1 MNDDGHDCSR
11 DGPRSDPAVQ
21 LSRLLGIM
29 AALRTPGSG
38 CPWDLQQDFGTIA
51 PYTIEEAYEVADA
64 IERGDMRALPDELG
78 DMLFQVVYYARMA
91 EERRLWTFADVARLI
106 SDKMVRRHPHVFG
119 AGQARDAEDVRTAW
133 EDQKRRE
140 RAEAGVLAGVPAN
153 LPALTA
159 AAKITARAARVG
171 FDWPDAAAV
180 LDKLA
185 EETAE
190 LRREL
195 PGADPARLED
205 ELGDMLFVLANLA
218 RKLTLD
224 PERALR
230 RASAKFTRRF
240 NDVERRLARDGSS
253 PVEAGLARM
262 EELWREAK
270 SAEEGVP

>member
-1 MNDDGHDCSR
+1 M
-11 DGPRSDPAVQ
+11 
-21 LSRLLGIM
+21 
-29 AALRTPGSG
+29 
-38 CPWDLQQDFGTIA
+38 
-51 PYTIEEAYEVADA
+51 
-64 IERGDMRALPDELG
+64 
-78 DMLFQVVYYARMA
+78 
-91 EERRLWTFADVARLI
+91 
-106 SDKMVRRHPHVFG
+106 
-119 AGQARDAEDVRTAW
+119 
-133 EDQKRRE
+133 
-140 RAEAGVLAGVPAN
+140 
-153 LPALTA
+153 
-159 AAKITARAARVG
+159 
-171 FDWPDAAAV
+171 
-180 LDKLA
+180 
-185 EETAE
+185 
-190 LRREL
+190 